1 MKENLSLSEVIKNLE
16 EKLIKHGNNNLPE
29 EISSLLSEN
38 FIEFGSSGKIYNK
51 KQTIEA
57 LNQGSED
64 QIIINDFK
72 TTLLTGEVVLV
83 TYTAVRTYIAGDRNI
98 KSLRSSV
105 WKKLD
110 GAWKI
115 CFHQGTLLEN
125 I

>member
-1 MKENLSLSEVIKNLE
+1 M
-16 EKLIKHGNNNLPE
+16 PE

-64 QIIINDFK
+64 QIVINDFK

-98 KSLRSSV
+98 KSLRSSI

-110 GAWKI
+110 GCWEI
-115 CFHQGTLLEN
+115 YFHQGTPLEN